1 MAAQERKQRVCT
13 PYVTGEMRATESIH
27 QQALCRWWAIY
38 ARQKNLPES
47 LLIHTPNEGKRH
59 YVTGRL
65 LKSMGMRKGIPDL
78 FLAIP
83 RHGYGGLWIEMKS
96 PKGKPT
102 AEQKDFVSLLNKGGY
117 KAVFCYGWESAR
129 ETIET
134 YLSEA
139 ESALK
144 TQM

>member
-1 MAAQERKQRVCT
+1 MEAAHKRI
-13 PYVTGEMRATESIH
+13 GTEITETQH
-27 QQALCRWWAIY
+27 QQALYGWWKVY
-38 ARQKNLPES
+38 ARVHGYPARAF
-47 LLIHTPNEGKRH
+47 IHVPNEAKRS
-59 YVTGRL
+59 VKVAAI
-65 LKSMGMRKGIPDL
+65 LKSEGMQPGIPDI

-83 RHGYGGLWIEMKS
+83 CAPYAGLWIELKA
-96 PKGKPT
+96 KQGKPSD
-102 AEQKDFVSLLNKGGY
+102 AQKEYVSLLNKGGY

>member
-1 MAAQERKQRVCT
+1 MLNTEYRARRAYAAGDIPK
-13 PYVTGEMRATESIH
+13 VTETQH
-27 QQALCRWWAIY
+27 QQALYGWWKVY
-38 ARQKNLPES
+38 ARVHGYPARAFVH
-47 LLIHTPNEGKRH
+47 IPNEAKRS
-59 YVTGRL
+59 VKVAAI
-65 LKSMGMRKGIPDL
+65 LKSEGMQPGIPDI

-83 RHGYGGLWIEMKS
+83 RAPYAGLWIELKA
-96 PKGKPT
+96 KQGKPSD
-102 AEQKDFVSLLNKGGY
+102 AQKEYVSLLNKGGY
-117 KAVFCYGWESAR
+117 KAVLCYGWESAR